1 MKNEINKLNKPLYF
15 YHLVSKDVDTSKGL
29 LSLKYMYEHE
39 LFDLFDVNVSKYKE
53 RIINYWNIER
63 YKNKTDLSREEYID
77 ALNIFRG
84 KLGASYIYFFKFPPY
99 KELGNNMQKIL
110 ENKDIYRI
118 NINDEKVRNH
128 IIDIFYG
135 YHMSNSD
142 NKILDK
148 SYYENVTKNEYFK
161 NYNDNQEPIFAT
173 LNHIGIVFKDDYC
186 PRDLIEKVIL

>member
-1 MKNEINKLNKPLYF
+1 
-15 YHLVSKDVDTSKGL
+15 
-29 LSLKYMYEHE
+29 MYEHE
-39 LFDLFDVNVSKYKE
+39 LFDLFDANVSKYKE
-53 RIINYWNIER
+53 RIVNYWNIER

>member
-1 MKNEINKLNKPLYF
+1 MENEINKLNEPLYF
-15 YHLVSKDVDTSKGL
+15 YHLVNKNIDISKGL
-29 LSLKYMYEHE
+29 FSLKYMFDHE

-53 RIINYWNIER
+53 RIVNYWNIEK
-63 YKNKTDLSREEYID
+63 YKNRKELSREEYID

-84 KLGASYIYFFKFPPY
+84 QYGASYIYFFKFPPY
-99 KELGNNMQKIL
+99 KELGNNMEKIL

-142 NKILDK
+142 NVLLNK
-148 SYYENVTKNEYFK
+148 SYYENITKNEYFK
-161 NYNDNQEPIFAT
+161 NYNDNKKPIFAS
-173 LNHIGIVFKDDYC
+173 LNHIGIVFRDDYC
-186 PRDLIEKVIL
+186 PIDLIEKIS